1 MATDTAQ
8 EESRSWGRFIPTDH
22 QTRMNIFGITFIVP
36 SILFLILLAGVPVAF
51 AIQISLHDVTLFSQD
66 GAFVGLQNYIALY
79 QNNAFFEA
87 IWTDLVFT
95 VGSVGFQVIA
105 GLTMALALN
114 RSFRGVSLARTLAL
128 FPYLVP
134 TIAVALMWK
143 WMLSP
148 VYGVLNAYAIKF
160 GIISESISFF
170 GEPSLAMPMVIL
182 ASSWKFTSFTVIIF
196 LARLQSI
203 DERMYEQAKISG
215 ASVYQMFR
223 GITLPSLRS
232 AILLVVLLRGMF
244 MFNKFDVVWL
254 LTNGGPLG
262 ATETLPVY
270 IYRLTFFNYELALGS
285 AAAMN
290 LFLILAVV
298 AVVYFWYFQPS
309 KEIET

>member
-1 MATDTAQ
+1 MATKPTEQD
-8 EESRSWGRFIPTDH
+8 SHFWDRFIPTDH
-22 QTRMNIFGITFIVP
+22 QTRMNLFGGTFIVP
-36 SILFLILLAGVPVAF
+36 SILFLILLTGIPVAF
-51 AIQISLHDVTLFSQD
+51 AIRISLHDVTLFSTD
-66 GAFVGLQNYIALY
+66 GAFVGLQNYSELY
-79 QNNAFFEA
+79 RNNAFFQA
-87 IWTDLVFT
+87 IWVDLIFT

-114 RSFRGVSLARTLAL
+114 RNFRGVSLARTLAL

-148 VYGVLNAYAIKF
+148 VYGVLNAYAVEF
-160 GIISESISFF
+160 GIITESISFF
-170 GEPSLAMPMVIL
+170 GKPDLAMPMVIL
-182 ASSWKFTSFTVIIF
+182 AASWKFTSFTVIIF

-215 ASVYQMFR
+215 ASVYEMFR
-223 GITLPSLRS
+223 DITLPSMRS

-270 IYRLTFFNYELALGS
+270 IYRLTFFNYDLALGS
-285 AAAMN
+285 AAAVN
-290 LFLILAVV
+290 LFMILAVV